1 MLHILFLHIL
11 SNIYIEKLVEW
22 MLLAFF
28 LNVIC
33 YSDYVSDFF
42 FFYNFCIAER
52 TMAVKLFASLRM
64 LVRYVTVQHL
74 LATKLHFLFCFLVQF
89 SFR

>member
-1 MLHILFLHIL
+1 MLDILFLHIL

-22 MLLAFF
+22 MLLTFS

-33 YSDYVSDFF
+33 YSDYVSDF

-64 LVRYVTVQHL
+64 LVRYVTV
-74 LATKLHFLFCFLVQF
+74 
-89 SFR
+89 

>member
-1 MLHILFLHIL
+1 MLDILFLHIL

-22 MLLAFF
+22 MLLTFS

-42 FFYNFCIAER
+42 FYKFFIEER

-64 LVRYVTVQHL
+64 LVRYVTV
-74 LATKLHFLFCFLVQF
+74 
-89 SFR
+89 